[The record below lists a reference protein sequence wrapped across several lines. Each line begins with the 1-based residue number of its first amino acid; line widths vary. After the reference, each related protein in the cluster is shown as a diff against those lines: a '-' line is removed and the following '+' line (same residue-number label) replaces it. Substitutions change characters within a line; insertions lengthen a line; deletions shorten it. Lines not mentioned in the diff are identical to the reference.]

1 MERIENREMLEQV
14 CQTSKAQIENSK
26 CRILIC
32 AGTGCLA
39 GGSGK
44 IFERMCELVKDNPDV
59 EVHFGPEIAHGK
71 KEIHKDGEIGVKKS
85 GCHGFCEMGPLM
97 RIEPQGILYT
107 KVQLEDCDE
116 IFHRTIEKGEPIRH
130 LLFKQDGIEYK
141 RQEDIPFYKK
151 QTRNVLRNCGHIDAE
166 HIQEYISTGGY
177 KALEKVLFEM
187 TPEEVIKE
195 ISDSNL
201 RGRGGGG
208 FPDRIQMVSGG
219 KTEGKDTLCCL

>member
-1 MERIENREMLEQV
+1 MMERIESREALEQV
-14 CQTSKAQIENSK
+14 RAASKEKIDNSR

-44 IFERMCELVKDNPDV
+44 IYDRMCELVKNNPDV
-59 EVHFGPEIAHGK
+59 EVHFGPEIAHGD
-71 KEIHKDGEIGVKKS
+71 EHRDGEIGVKKS

-141 RQEDIPFYKK
+141 SQEEIPFYKK
-151 QTRNVLRNCGHIDAE
+151 QT
-166 HIQEYISTGGY
+166 
-177 KALEKVLFEM
+177 
-187 TPEEVIKE
+187 
-195 ISDSNL
+195 
-201 RGRGGGG
+201 
-208 FPDRIQMVSGG
+208 
-219 KTEGKDTLCCL
+219 